1 MLKKGAISSL
11 TVDELSRNGNV
22 CSMYIINA
30 VSNNMGKSRMTA
42 TQQKRAFL
50 ESYVKCGG
58 NIQATCKTIGI
69 SPDTY
74 GYWRKNDDDF
84 RQRVEELKFVP
95 KVYVIGKLF
104 EKIEQGDTTAIIF
117 YLKTQ
122 CADMGFSE
130 RISIDTGQTERQRE
144 IEELARKFYSEE

>member
-1 MLKKGAISSL
+1 MKA
-11 TVDELSRNGNV
+11 
-22 CSMYIINA
+22 A
-30 VSNNMGKSRMTA
+30 
-42 TQQKRAFL
+42 QQKTAFL

-74 GYWRKNDDDF
+74 GYWRKTDDDF
-84 RQRVEELKFVP
+84 KRKVEDLKFIP

-104 EKIEQGDTTAIIF
+104 ERIESGDTTAIIF

-122 CADMGFSE
+122 CADMGFNE
-130 RISIDTGQTERQRE
+130 RIIIDPGQTERQRE
-144 IEELARKFYSEE
+144 IEEAALKFFKGEGIND

>member
-1 MLKKGAISSL
+1 
-11 TVDELSRNGNV
+11 
-22 CSMYIINA
+22 
-30 VSNNMGKSRMTA
+30 MGKSKMKA

-74 GYWRKNDDDF
+74 GYWRKNDEDF
-84 RQRVEELKFVP
+84 KQRVEDLKFIP
-95 KVYVIGKLF
+95 KLYVIGKLF

-117 YLKTQ
+117 YLKPQ
-122 CADMGFSE
+122 CADMCFSE
-130 RISIDTGQTERQRE
+130 RISVDTSQSDRKKE
-144 IEELARKFYSEE
+144 IEELALRFFAQ